1 MLHVFLS
8 VCFSVIVSIL
18 LKLAKRYHID
28 VYQAITWNYSIAI
41 VLAWLFLKPQLHH
54 LDGAPFLLYGLLGLL
69 LPVIFI
75 VIAASI
81 KSTGMVRTDV
91 AERLSLFIPIVAAF
105 LLFSEQPDTIKT
117 IGIIIAFA
125 AIICAVPYQ
134 KQVAGRKVK
143 GNGWIYLLLVFLG
156 MGIID
161 VLFKQVA
168 LFKGVSSGT
177 SLFIVYSIS
186 FIISLAGLFYQVAT
200 KKMKFS
206 WPHILIGWVL
216 GILNFGNIFCYI
228 KAHQVLSTHPST
240 VFASVNIGVI
250 VLGTLTGVFIFK
262 EKLSLLN
269 KIGIGLAIVAI
280 IVIYYPQYF
289 THLFQHA

>member
-1 MLHVFLS
+1 MLYVFLS

-81 KSTGMVRTDV
+81 KTTGIVRTDV

-105 LLFSEQPDTIKT
+105 LLFSEQVDTIKI
-117 IGIIIAFA
+117 IGIIIGFA

-143 GNGWIYLLLVFLG
+143 SNGWIYLLVVFLG
-156 MGIID
+156 MGVID

-168 LFKGVSSGT
+168 LFKAVSSGT

-186 FIISLAGLFYQVAT
+186 FIIALAGLFYQVAT

-216 GILNFGNIFCYI
+216 GVLNFGNIFCYI

-269 KIGIGLAIVAI
+269 KIGIGLAIAAI